1 MASLAEQFSI
11 MAKNVIGKK
20 TTEAILEKLSAAAL
34 EMMQRYAETKDYYDV
49 TGNMLNSFAV
59 GVYHKGKLVRIVDAG
74 DVGRE
79 SPTRRTLAKGER
91 YNLSAYYTGA
101 PATHVMPDGKTV
113 ARPYRGEYGSGGQD
127 GVSAAHRSLKQ
138 RHPQGTYALIAVV
151 AVQYATFVQNKRN
164 HDVMTAIRDEIPGIF
179 EGKIVTI

>member
-11 MAKNVIGKK
+11 MAKNVIGRR

-34 EMMQRYAETKDYYDV
+34 EMVQKYAATKDYYDV

-59 GVYHKGKLVRIVDAG
+59 GVYHKGKLARIVDAS

-79 SPTRRTLAKGER
+79 PPTRRTLAKGER
-91 YNLSAYYTGA
+91 YNLSAYYTGT
-101 PATHVMPDGKTV
+101 PVIHVMPDGKTV
-113 ARPYRGEYGSGGQD
+113 SRPFRGEYGSGGQD
-127 GVSAAHRSLKQ
+127 GVSAAHRSLQQ
-138 RHPQGTYALIAVV
+138 RHPQSTYALIAVV
-151 AVQYATFVQNKRN
+151 AVQYAAFVQNKRN
-164 HDVMTAIRDEIPGIF
+164 HDVMTAIRDELPSIF